1 MTIDSTHGV
10 AELSAAEARSTSGGT
25 ILPGSTLVLLADLAI
40 SYETMKAQQTLIRAA
55 TAA

>member
-1 MTIDSTHGV
+1 MTTLSTHGV
-10 AELSAAEARSTSGGT
+10 AELSAAEVRSTRGGT
-25 ILPGSTLVLLADLAI
+25 VLPGSTLVLLADLAI